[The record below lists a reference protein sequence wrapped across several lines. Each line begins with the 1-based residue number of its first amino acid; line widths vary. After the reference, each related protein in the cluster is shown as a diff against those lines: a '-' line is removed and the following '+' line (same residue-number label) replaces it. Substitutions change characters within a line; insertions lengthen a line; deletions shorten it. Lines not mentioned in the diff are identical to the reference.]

1 MCGEHHVLT
10 WWCWNSPVVPPAVCA
25 DLQRYVDRDADDF
38 RTEIAD
44 YDDRTIQAAGHVSIM

>member
-1 MCGEHHVLT
+1 MVNLC
-10 WWCWNSPVVPPAVCA
+10 CWTSPAIPPVMHA

-44 YDDRTIQAAGHVSIM
+44 YNNRTIQAAGHVSVM